1 MFSIVIPV
9 YNEKNNIKVLI
20 EEILIS
26 IKKKYIFEIIIVN
39 DCSTDDTLLEINKL
53 SFKSLLLLTNNKNM
67 GQSYSIAKGIKKSK
81 FDTIITIDAD
91 GQNDPKDILSLVNLY
106 FSKKNISLIG
116 GIRKNRKDSLIKI
129 YSSIIANKFRAW
141 ALNDNCPD
149 TGCALKIFNK
159 NIFLSFPYFDGIHRF
174 LPALF
179 KGFGHKTQFIIVNH
193 RSRLSGKSKYGTFDR
208 LFKGLFDIIRVKIIL
223 NKSNK

>member
-9 YNEKNNIKVLI
+9 YNEKNNIKYLI
-20 EEILIS
+20 DEILTS
-26 IKKKYIFEIIIVN
+26 IKKEYIFEIIIVN
-39 DCSTDDTLLEINKL
+39 DCSTDGTLNEIVEL
-53 SFKSLLLLTNNKNM
+53 SFNSLFLITNDENM
-67 GQSYSIAKGIKKSK
+67 GQSYSIAKGIKKAK
-81 FDTIITIDAD
+81 FDTIVTIDAD

-106 FSKKNISLIG
+106 FSNKNLSLIG
-116 GIRKNRKDSLIKI
+116 GIRKNRKDNLVKI

-141 ALNDNCPD
+141 ALRDKCPD

-159 NIFLSFPYFDGIHRF
+159 KIFLSFPYFDGIHRF

-179 KGFGHKTQFIIVNH
+179 KGYGYKTHFIEVNH
-193 RSRLSGKSKYGTFDR
+193 RSRLNGKSKYGTFDR

-223 NKSNK
+223 NKLRK

>member
-1 MFSIVIPV
+1 M
-9 YNEKNNIKVLI
+9 
-20 EEILIS
+20 
-26 IKKKYIFEIIIVN
+26 
-39 DCSTDDTLLEINKL
+39 
-53 SFKSLLLLTNNKNM
+53 
-67 GQSYSIAKGIKKSK
+67 
-81 FDTIITIDAD
+81 
-91 GQNDPKDILSLVNLY
+91 
-106 FSKKNISLIG
+106 
-116 GIRKNRKDSLIKI
+116 IKI